1 MKHQLSLVC
10 LFCFGLGIVLQELVN
25 TNWIVGM
32 IVALILGFVVGHF
45 SLNKKIVE
53 DKE

>member
-32 IVALILGFVVGHF
+32 TLAFILGLVIGRVT
-45 SLNKKIVE
+45 LNKKIVE
-53 DKE
+53 DKR